1 MKLIMFPVA
10 LFCFF
15 ILLVQPAS
23 AQDTFAY
30 KGEYFGNDGYKIT
43 VLGKNR
49 IDIRGTGGGI
59 VPILLIFKCDMK
71 GNKITVEAERLGK
84 GVGRF
89 VKNGQ
94 EIQWRSGKVLYQK
107 R

>member
-43 VLGKNR
+43 VLGKKQNR
-49 IDIRGTGGGI
+49 YSRHRRRHRSNSSH
-59 VPILLIFKCDMK
+59 FQMRY
-71 GNKITVEAERLGK
+71 EGK
-84 GVGRF
+84 QNHR
-89 VKNGQ
+89 
-94 EIQWRSGKVLYQK
+94 
-107 R
+107 

>member
-10 LFCFF
+10 LFYFF

-43 VLGKNR
+43 VL
-49 IDIRGTGGGI
+49 
-59 VPILLIFKCDMK
+59 
-71 GNKITVEAERLGK
+71 
-84 GVGRF
+84 
-89 VKNGQ
+89 
-94 EIQWRSGKVLYQK
+94 
-107 R
+107 

>member
-1 MKLIMFPVA
+1 MFPVA

-43 VLGKNR
+43 VLGK
-49 IDIRGTGGGI
+49 TES
-59 VPILLIFKCDMK
+59 IFAAPAAASFQFFSFS
-71 GNKITVEAERLGK
+71 NAI
-84 GVGRF
+84 
-89 VKNGQ
+89 
-94 EIQWRSGKVLYQK
+94 
-107 R
+107 